1 MGKVLWMFG
10 GLVLIG
16 AAGFGG
22 WLLTLPPH
30 APAVIA
36 SAISPDEHAATVA
49 ALKPPKRERPVI
61 AVIGINDGTE
71 TTDYL
76 MPTGILRRADVADV
90 LLVATAKGPVTLY
103 PALTVDSDFSL
114 EQFDA
119 RYPEGADFVIVPA
132 MRRPDDATVL
142 AWLRAQAQSGAV
154 IVGVCAGATIVANAG
169 LLDGKRATTHW
180 YYIDDMRESHPRIE
194 YVPDRR
200 FVVDQGVVTTT
211 GISASMPMT
220 LTLVEAIA
228 GRDEA
233 REVARDL
240 GLESWDASH
249 RSDSFALSR
258 EFAWQATLNK
268 AQFWAHEKMNIEL
281 TPGMDGVS
289 LALMAD
295 AWSRTFRSRVV
306 TYAALPD
313 AVETRF
319 GMRIHPE
326 RAISG
331 EMPPPWLE
339 ALDPD
344 KPARVLEDA
353 LADIR
358 NRYGRDTQ
366 SLVATQ
372 LEYPL

>member
-1 MGKVLWMFG
+1 MRKVLWVFA
-10 GLVLIG
+10 GLVMIG

-22 WLLTLPPH
+22 WLMTLPPH
-30 APAVIA
+30 QPAVIA
-36 SAISPDEHAATVA
+36 QMITAEEHAATVA
-49 ALKPPKRERPVI
+49 ALKPPKRVRPVI
-61 AVIGINDGTE
+61 AVVGVNDGTE

-90 LLVATAKGPVTLY
+90 LLVATAKGPVKLY

-119 RYPEGADFVIVPA
+119 RYPDGADFVIVPA
-132 MRRPDDATVL
+132 MKRPDDATVL
-142 AWLRAQAQSGAV
+142 AWLRAQSHSGAL

-180 YYIDDMRESHPRIE
+180 YYLDDMRKQHPRVQ

-200 FVVDQGVVTTT
+200 FVADQGVLTTT
-211 GISASMPMT
+211 GISASMPMS
-220 LTLVEAIA
+220 LTLIEAIA
-228 GRDEA
+228 GREKA
-233 REVARDL
+233 GQVARTL
-240 GLESWDASH
+240 GLQSWDASH
-249 RSDSFALSR
+249 RSDSFGLSR
-258 EFAWQATLNK
+258 DFAWQATLNK
-268 AQFWAHEKMNIEL
+268 AQFWSHEEMNIAL

-295 AWSRTFRSRVV
+295 AWSRTYRSRAV
-306 TYAALPD
+306 TYADVPE
-313 AVETRF
+313 AVETRD

-326 RAISG
+326 HAIDG
-331 EMPPPWLE
+331 EMPPPWLM

-344 KPARVLEDA
+344 KPARVLEDT

-358 NRYGRDTQ
+358 NRYGRRTQ
-366 SLVATQ
+366 DLVAAQ
-372 LEYPL
+372 LEYSL

>member
-1 MGKVLWMFG
+1 MRKVWWVFA

-22 WLLTLPPH
+22 WLLTLPPQ
-30 APAVIA
+30 PPGVIA

-49 ALKPPKRERPVI
+49 ALEPPKRERPVI

-90 LLVATAKGPVTLY
+90 LLVATEKGPVTLY

-142 AWLRAQAQSGAV
+142 AWLRTQAQSGAIV
-154 IVGVCAGATIVANAG
+154 VGVCAGATIVANAG
-169 LLDGKRATTHW
+169 LLNGKRATTHW
-180 YYIDDMRESHPRIE
+180 YYIDGMRERHPRIE

-228 GRDEA
+228 GRDKA
-233 REVARDL
+233 LEVARGL

-249 RSDSFALSR
+249 RSGSFALSR

-331 EMPPPWLE
+331 EMPPPWLV

-358 NRYGRDTQ
+358 NRYGRGTQ
-366 SLVATQ
+366 SLVAAQ